1 MRIDFVKDFN
11 QMLSMFLEP
20 LHFRDRLKAGMT
32 CRALREASRNIRI
45 YVDDDIEMAIEKAQ
59 SLETLVLRPGIH
71 IIRKPLSIIKRINI
85 EGLSYARSKRDLC
98 ALRGTS
104 GLLRCREDSEYR
116 EYALRD
122 FSQWVALYVVFSLL
136 SFKYEYESPASRSN
150 HTRSNTGTVE
160 EYQEDLFI

>member
-1 MRIDFVKDFN
+1 MKIDFVKDFN

-20 LHFRDRLKAGMT
+20 LHFKDRLKAGIT

-45 YVDDDIEMAIEKAQ
+45 YVDDDDIERALERAQ

-71 IIRKPLSIIKRINI
+71 IIRKPLSIIKRISI

-98 ALRGTS
+98 ALRGTN
-104 GLLRCREDSEYR
+104 GLLKCREDSEYR

-122 FSQWVALYVVFSLL
+122 FSQWVALYVVSP
-136 SFKYEYESPASRSN
+136 FKYEYESRASHSN

>member
-1 MRIDFVKDFN
+1 
-11 QMLSMFLEP
+11 MFLEP
-20 LHFRDRLKAGMT
+20 LHFKDRLKAGIT

-45 YVDDDIEMAIEKAQ
+45 YVDDDDIERALERAQ

-71 IIRKPLSIIKRINI
+71 IIRKPLSIIKRISI

-98 ALRGTS
+98 ALRGTN
-104 GLLRCREDSEYR
+104 GLLKCREDSEYR

-122 FSQWVALYVVFSLL
+122 FSQWVALYVVFSLT
-136 SFKYEYESPASRSN
+136 SFKYEYESRASRSN
-150 HTRSNTGTVE
+150 HTCSNTDTVE